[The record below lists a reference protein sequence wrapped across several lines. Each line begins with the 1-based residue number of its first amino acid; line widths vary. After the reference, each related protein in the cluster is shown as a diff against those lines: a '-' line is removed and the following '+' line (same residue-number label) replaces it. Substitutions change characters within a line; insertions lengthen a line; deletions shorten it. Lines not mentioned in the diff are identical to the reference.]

1 MDIGG
6 TAAEG
11 EEDCYSCAGNA
22 ALAGLPPRERVLIG
36 AGWRAAHAI
45 RAALPGW
52 MVLVSRRHVT
62 SPAKLTE
69 AEAEAAELGVLTWRL
84 SRALVEVTGCVKT
97 YVAAFSEAAGFEHL
111 HVHVVPRAAD
121 LPAADQGPDVFT
133 FLRRLEAEW
142 VPPAEMDDLAIR
154 LAAVLDAE
162 H

>member
-1 MDIGG
+1 MDLEV
-6 TAAEG
+6 AAAG
-11 EEDCYSCAGNA
+11 ERSCYSCAGNA

-36 AGWRAAHAI
+36 TGWRAAHAI

-52 MVLVSRRHVT
+52 LVLVSRRHVT
-62 SPAKLTE
+62 SPAELT
-69 AEAEAAELGVLTWRL
+69 AAEAAELGVLTWRL

-97 YVAAFSEAAGFEHL
+97 YVAAFSEADGFEHL

-133 FLRRLEAEW
+133 FLRRSEAEW

-154 LAAVLDAE
+154 LAAALDSE